1 MDRVL
6 FSLQLKGQ
14 TVFMCLNSLA
24 NMVTPVIHK
33 ILATK
38 VPIIIII
45 LSLRQ
50 LLSQGVAYK
59 GAEHSNLFV
68 PAVNDEQKVVL

>member
-1 MDRVL
+1 M
-6 FSLQLKGQ
+6 
-14 TVFMCLNSLA
+14 SLA
-24 NMVTPVIHK
+24 NVVIHK

-45 LSLRQ
+45 LSLHQ
-50 LLSQGVAYK
+50 LLSQGLAYK